1 MPEAERSAGAHGI
14 DSAAVVKILF
24 PHDFG
29 VSINTARNQV
39 CNIRRLPFRRLPAE
53 PFRDWSAL
61 AIMLLRIP
69 DPHLPRRALK
79 LWAADQ
85 PGQQPHVGHHDD
97 ELHEC
102 LGDDDD
108 RRQGVELG
116 PTVRRPT
123 CSLLIVGQTVAS
135 FEGSRARAAMV
146 ESGAERSVNRREYL
160 RFGRRLTR

>member
-1 MPEAERSAGAHGI
+1 MFYIVTMRVRWQGPSAPG
-14 DSAAVVKILF
+14 
-24 PHDFG
+24 
-29 VSINTARNQV
+29 
-39 CNIRRLPFRRLPAE
+39 
-53 PFRDWSAL
+53 
-61 AIMLLRIP
+61 LRV
-69 DPHLPRRALK
+69 
-79 LWAADQ
+79 ADET
-85 PGQQPHVGHHDD
+85 GQQPRMDHHDE
-97 ELHEC
+97 ELHER

-160 RFGRRLTR
+160 RFGRSLTR